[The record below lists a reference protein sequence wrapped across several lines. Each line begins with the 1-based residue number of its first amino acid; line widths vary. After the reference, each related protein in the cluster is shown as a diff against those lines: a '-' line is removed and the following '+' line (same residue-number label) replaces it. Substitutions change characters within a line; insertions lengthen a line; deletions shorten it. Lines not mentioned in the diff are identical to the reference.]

1 MTAEVDRIG
10 IAQTGEGTLVIR
22 LAGPWVL
29 GEKIPPPE
37 TVERALA
44 ERPDARRLAFDT
56 SALGEWDTT
65 VITFLRRVSRAA
77 EAKGLQQDRTG
88 LPHGVQKLLGL
99 AEAVPDKED
108 ARRGGVEGGFLHRVG
123 LATLEVS
130 AGIGETLSFIGEST
144 VTLGRAFTGRVAYR
158 KADLALLLQQS
169 GVDALPIVTLVNF
182 LLGLILAFV
191 GAVQLQQFGA
201 EIYVANLVGIAMV
214 RDMSALMT
222 GIIMAGRSGA
232 AFAAEIGSMNS
243 NQELDALQTT
253 GLSPME
259 FLVLPR
265 VWALVAMMPLLVLY
279 ANLVGILGGLVV
291 GLGMLDLSWTAY
303 WQQTI
308 GAVSMTHLVSGL
320 IKGLVYGL
328 LVAVALAG
336 TRIRLLDKIGFLIIA
351 GAALLVS
358 THLFARLITVPVRRK
373 RKEETPGGEKA
384 DNPGEDTQV

>member
-1 MTAEVDRIG
+1 MAADVDRIG
-10 IAQTGEGTLVIR
+10 IAQTAEGTLVLR

-29 GEKIPPPE
+29 GETIPAPE

-44 ERPDARRLAFDT
+44 ERPQAQRLAFDT
-56 SALGEWDTT
+56 KALGEWDTT
-65 VITFLRRVSRAA
+65 VITFLKRVSKVA
-77 EAKGLQQDRTG
+77 ESKGLQQDRTG
-88 LPHGVQKLLGL
+88 LPHGIQKLLGL
-99 AEAVPDKED
+99 AEAVPVKED

-123 LATLEVS
+123 LATVEAS
-130 AGIGETLSFIGEST
+130 TGIGETLAFIGEST
-144 VTLGRAFTGRVAYR
+144 VTLGRAFTGKMAYR
-158 KADLALLLQQS
+158 RTDLALLLQQS

-253 GLSPME
+253 GISPME

-265 VWALVAMMPLLVLY
+265 VWALVVMMPLLVLY

-303 WQQTI
+303 WQQTTD
-308 GAVSMTHLVSGL
+308 AVSMTHLVSGL
-320 IKGLVYGL
+320 VKGLVYGL
-328 LVAVALAG
+328 LVAVAGCMRGMQAGRSALAV
-336 TRIRLLDKIGFLIIA
+336 
-351 GAALLVS
+351 GAAATSAVVTGIVWIIVACGVFQFMSFVLG
-358 THLFARLITVPVRRK
+358 I
-373 RKEETPGGEKA
+373 
-384 DNPGEDTQV
+384 

>member
-10 IAQTGEGTLVIR
+10 IAQTGEGTLVLR

-29 GEKIPPPE
+29 GEKIPAPE

-44 ERPDARRLAFDT
+44 QRPDARRLAFDT

-65 VITFLRRVSRAA
+65 VITFLKRVSKAA

-130 AGIGETLSFIGEST
+130 TGIGETLSFIGEST
-144 VTLGRAFTGRVAYR
+144 VTLGRAFTGKMAYR

-253 GLSPME
+253 GISPME

-265 VWALVAMMPLLVLY
+265 VWALVVMMPLLVLY

-303 WQQTI
+303 WQQTV

-328 LVAVALAG
+328 LVAVAGCMRGMQAGRSALAVG
-336 TRIRLLDKIGFLIIA
+336 GAATSAVVTGIVWIIA
-351 GAALLVS
+351 ACGIFQFLSFLLG
-358 THLFARLITVPVRRK
+358 I
-373 RKEETPGGEKA
+373 
-384 DNPGEDTQV
+384 